1 MSKLG
6 TYLTGKRKEMGLSRK
21 EVVNMMPESV
31 RISESTYA
39 NIETG
44 NIRRP
49 PDKRL
54 IAFADIFKVSLRTLK
69 QLLIATSVV
78 LTSTCVLANH
88 QKEKNA
94 IKLIQQF
101 EPAEGYHVAFSG
113 GKDSIVV
120 YDLVKRSYAK
130 NQAYFALT
138 TIDPPELTKF
148 IKEHYPEVRFLRP
161 KYSMYK
167 LIAEKKKILPTRRS
181 RYCCEFLKEYAGK
194 GEFIV
199 TGVRWEESNSRANR
213 KFFEIDTRPE
223 MLGKMYLN
231 PILDWTERDVWEYID
246 KKGLSYPSL
255 YDNGYSRIG
264 CIGCPMV
271 TAKQRL
277 KEFQKYPRHK
287 EMYLKAIRKAREDK
301 TKSIF
306 ANFKDEYDVFEWW
319 LSDKPIDKWVAMRDQ
334 QLKLF

>member
-1 MSKLG
+1 
-6 TYLTGKRKEMGLSRK
+6 
-21 EVVNMMPESV
+21 
-31 RISESTYA
+31 
-39 NIETG
+39 
-44 NIRRP
+44 
-49 PDKRL
+49 
-54 IAFADIFKVSLRTLK
+54 
-69 QLLIATSVV
+69 
-78 LTSTCVLANH
+78 
-88 QKEKNA
+88 
-94 IKLIQQF
+94 
-101 EPAEGYHVAFSG
+101 VAFSG

-138 TIDPPELTKF
+138 TIDPPEVTRF
-148 IKEHYPEVRFLRP
+148 IKEYYPEVRFLKP
-161 KYSMYK
+161 EYSMYK
-167 LIAEKKKILPTRRS
+167 LIAEKKKILPTRKS
-181 RYCCEFLKEYAGK
+181 RYCCAFLKEYAGK

-231 PILDWTERDVWEYID
+231 PILDWSERDVWEYID
-246 KKGLSYPSL
+246 KKGLPYPSL

-306 ANFKDEYDVFEWW
+306 ANFKDEHDVFEWW
-319 LSDKPIDKWVAMRDQ
+319 LSDQPIDKWIAMRDQ